1 MKKIKKGKLMIIA
14 TIISLLAVS
23 CKNNTSSVNI
33 TGAGA
38 TFPQPFYSIVFKK
51 FYDETHNKVTYGG
64 IGSGGG
70 INSLKEGVVDF
81 AGSDAYLSDE
91 EMAEIGDVY
100 HIPTCMG
107 AVVVAYNLPGIQ
119 ELNLTGELVAQ
130 IFAGEISYWDDEQIQ
145 VINEGVALPHKK
157 ISPVYRSDGSGTTFV
172 FTDYLSKV
180 SENWKNRFGFGKAV
194 SFPTGIAA
202 KGNTGIAGVLS
213 QTEGTIGYIGSE
225 YAFAQQLTYA
235 NLQNQSGKFVKP
247 SAASISAAAQGEIPE
262 DMRCMITN
270 SEIPDAYPISLF
282 TWIIVKKD
290 LNNGKRTQMEA
301 EGIKEMLRFIISD
314 DMQKISEQIHY
325 APLPKAVQT
334 QAFKNIDNIQYSVS
348 ESTK

>member
-1 MKKIKKGKLMIIA
+1 MKNIRTKKLMIFA
-14 TIISLLAVS
+14 ALLSVLAVG
-23 CKNNTSSVNI
+23 CQTKSVNV

-51 FYDETHNKVTYGG
+51 FYEATRHKVTYGG

-91 EMAEIGDVY
+91 EMTEIGNVL

-119 ELNLTGELVAQ
+119 ELNLTGELVAK
-130 IFAGEISYWDDEQIQ
+130 IFAGEITYWDDAQIEA
-145 VINEGVALPHKK
+145 INEGVSLPHKK

-180 SENWKNRFGFGKAV
+180 SEDWKNQFGSGKAV

-202 KGNTGIAGVLS
+202 KGNPGIAGVLS

-270 SEIPDAYPISLF
+270 SEAPDAYPISLF
-282 TWIIVKKD
+282 TWLIVKKE

-301 EGIKEMLRFIISD
+301 EGIKDMLRFMISD
-314 DMQKISEQIHY
+314 EMQKIAEQIHY
-325 APLPKAVQT
+325 APLPKKVQEQT
-334 QAFKNIDNIQYSVS
+334 LKNIDSIHFSVS
-348 ESTK
+348 EITK